1 MRHKDTERSYRIY
14 GFTDRN
20 NVDLEYFYK
29 SPSSVIL
36 PNSDANVCL
45 NILLIPK
52 EFRIKLH
59 IYLDFLECSETVL

>member
-29 SPSSVIL
+29 SSSSVIL

-45 NILLIPK
+45 NILLITL
-52 EFRIKLH
+52 ILL
-59 IYLDFLECSETVL
+59 ISN